1 MIRTRKAP
9 ARFLSAL
16 LCLVMMLTLLPTVA
30 FAVTSVSTITGTVS
44 DFTLACG
51 ATVNTVNPTLNL
63 SADSHASQFGTLRW
77 DKWDDNTNTWKTMS
91 STDKF
96 SEGTWRYGVAIFMED
111 DYVLGSSFSVVINGS
126 KWDANNV
133 ESGSVNNKVL
143 VAYSPAY
150 TVSAGTATLSEAR
163 SGVAISPTLTGY
175 IKELNAQ
182 GKLSFQW
189 MRKASG
195 DSGFMQI
202 PGATGSFYTPTD
214 SDVGA
219 IIYVAVWETEGKV
232 VTSSVISN
240 EVAVKASVGHTLNS
254 VQATITPPTAGVSKS
269 DITPTLTTANMTI
282 DHYDWYYTG
291 SGDQTNMRNDGFT
304 TFEAGSNYLCLVYV
318 KANSTYAFADDATGM
333 VNGEAATTSAQ
344 ADSIILYYEVKVGAA
359 ATAPDAPTGVTATAG
374 DKKATVSFTPPANN
388 GGAAITGYTVTA
400 TPGGNTAT
408 GASSPITVTGLANGV
423 NYTFTVKATNSAGT
437 SAASSAS
444 NSVKPMLKVELV
456 DASIPAPKAG
466 KTPYNSFE
474 DGVGWV
480 RWADTIIWTPYNK
493 PFKSST
499 AYTATMEILADI
511 NSSDVFVSEFTADTE
526 WKINSEAVT
535 PDNWDAHSAIFTV
548 RFPATKALDSISI
561 TTAPTTMN
569 YTVGNSFNPAGMV
582 VKATYEDDATQYPV
596 TGYTVTDGASLSNG
610 QPTVTISYTE
620 GGVTKTTTQTIT
632 VTTSSKTLTGISV
645 TTAPTKTTYTAGE
658 NFDPAGMVV
667 TAAYSGA
674 ESATITGYTVTD
686 GTALAAGTTLVTI
699 SYTENGVTKTTTQ
712 AITVNAAP
720 AGLTFTDNASYDI
733 PASKVGTAI
742 TPLDVS
748 GGVNGGTAPYTFTA
762 VNLPNGITISA
773 AGTISGTPTTANAA
787 ETAVIK
793 VTDNAGAVKTINI
806 GVGKITNVP
815 DAPTNVVAAA
825 GNGRATV
832 SFIPPT
838 NDGGEAITSYTVTS
852 SGGQTATGTGSPIV
866 VTGLTNGT
874 AYTFTVKA
882 TNSVGDSTASAP
894 SNSVTPT
901 TADTYGIAL
910 DTAGTY
916 TFTAATAGYGAQ
928 TAKTVTVNSIGTA
941 ATGNLTVALSGTNA
955 GSFTLNKTSIS
966 SIAAGGSDTFTIVP
980 NTGLAAGTYTA
991 TVTVNGGA
999 VTAQSFDVSFKVNS
1013 TGSGTGGGGT
1023 SYTYYTITAT
1033 AGAGGSIAPSGS
1045 SSVREGTD
1053 KAYTITP
1060 NTGYVISDVLVDGKS
1075 VGAVKTYTFDNVKK
1089 AHTISVTFKAGGH
1102 SNPQT
1107 GVDMDFTDV
1116 KDSDWFYEDVA
1127 YVFAEGLM
1135 NGTSATTFSP
1145 YANTTR
1151 GMIVTILYRLAGAP
1165 AVSGTNPFDDVKP
1178 GSYYEDAITWAAANK
1193 IVGGYGNGKFGPD
1206 DNITRE
1212 QMAAILYRYAQLK
1225 GYDVSVGEDTNI
1237 LSYTDA
1243 ESVGKWAIPSMQW
1256 ACGAGLINGSAGKL
1270 MPQGEATR
1278 CQVAA
1283 ILHRFCENIV
1293 K

>member
-1 MIRTRKAP
+1 MIRTRKAS

-30 FAVTSVSTITGTVS
+30 FAASGSGTESDPYVATTYNELRNLMENAPSDGTSCYIKLGNDTLDSSGRDDYYLRAYHKTNIVLDLAGHRIIRTGVTNDFCVIAMYGGSLTINDSVGGGWVS
-44 DFTLACG
+44 ASMNG
-51 ATVNTVNPTLNL
+51 MSSVNTAIYTYSFNGNNL
-63 SADSHASQFGTLRW
+63 TINGGEFTGSG
-77 DKWDDNTNTWKTMS
+77 
-91 STDKF
+91 
-96 SEGTWRYGVAIFMED
+96 YGIRLTHCTA
-111 DYVLGSSFSVVINGS
+111 VINGGTFRS
-126 KWDANNV
+126 FEASEQSYAALFEVDSQNNTHVTINGGTFGNADSMKPTIGIRDADVALNNCTAYYGMY
-133 ESGSVNNKVL
+133 SLDGSWPSIK
-143 VAYSPAY
+143 
-150 TVSAGTATLSEAR
+150 AGTTVTVD
-163 SGVAISPTLTGY
+163 GVPSTSQGLRLWGNIKRTG
-175 IKELNAQ
+175 A
-182 GKLSFQW
+182 KL
-189 MRKASG
+189 
-195 DSGFMQI
+195 
-202 PGATGSFYTPTD
+202 
-214 SDVGA
+214 
-219 IIYVAVWETEGKV
+219 
-232 VTSSVISN
+232 VIST
-240 EVAVKASVGHTLNS
+240 EV
-254 VQATITPPTAGVSKS
+254 
-269 DITPTLTTANMTI
+269 
-282 DHYDWYYTG
+282 
-291 SGDQTNMRNDGFT
+291 
-304 TFEAGSNYLCLVYV
+304 
-318 KANSTYAFADDATGM
+318 
-333 VNGEAATTSAQ
+333 
-344 ADSIILYYEVKVGAA
+344 
-359 ATAPDAPTGVTATAG
+359 APDAPTGVTATAG
-374 DKKATVSFTPPANN
+374 DKSATVSFTPPANN
-388 GGAAITGYTVTA
+388 GGAAITEYAVTA
-400 TPGGNTAT
+400 NPGGKTAT
-408 GASSPITVTGLANGV
+408 GTGSPITVTGLANGV

-466 KTPYNSFE
+466 KTPYNNFD
-474 DGVGWV
+474 DGDGWV

-511 NSSDVFVSEFTADTE
+511 NSSDVFISEFTADTE
-526 WKINSEAVT
+526 WKINGETVT
-535 PDNWDAHSAIFTV
+535 PDSWDAHSAIFTV
-548 RFPATKALDSISI
+548 TFPATKALDNISI
-561 TTAPTTMN
+561 TTAPTTTS

-582 VKATYEDDATQYPV
+582 VKAAYEDDATQYPV
-596 TGYTVTDGASLSNG
+596 TGYTVTDGASLTSG
-610 QPTVTISYTE
+610 QSTVTISYTE
-620 GGVTKTTTQTIT
+620 GGVTKTTTQAIT
-632 VTTSSKTLTGISV
+632 VTTSSKNLTGISV
-645 TTAPTKTTYTAGE
+645 TTVPTKTTYTAGE
-658 NFDPAGMVV
+658 NFDTAGMVV
-667 TAAYSGA
+667 TAAYSDA
-674 ESATITGYTVTD
+674 ESAPITGYTVTD
-686 GTALAAGTTLVTI
+686 GTDLTAGKATVTI

-742 TPLDVS
+742 TPIDVS
-748 GGVNGGTAPYTFTA
+748 SGVNGGTMPYTFTA
-762 VNLPNGITISA
+762 VNLPNGITISD

-806 GVGKITNVP
+806 GVGKITNLP
-815 DAPTNVVAAA
+815 DAPTNVVATA
-825 GNGRATV
+825 GNGLATV

-838 NDGGEAITSYTVTS
+838 NDGGEAITNYTVTS

-916 TFTAATAGYGAQ
+916 TFTAATVGYGAQ

-955 GSFTLNKTSIS
+955 SSFTLNKTSIS

-980 NTGLAAGTYTA
+980 NTGLAVGTYTA

-1013 TGSGTGGGGT
+1013 AGSGTGGGGT

-1060 NTGYVISDVLVDGKS
+1060 NTGYVISDVLVDGRS

-1178 GSYYEDAITWAAANK
+1178 GSYYEDAITWAAADK

-1212 QMAAILYRYAQLK
+1212 QMAAILYRYAQFK

-1243 ESVGKWAIPSMQW
+1243 EGVGEWAIPSMQW

-1278 CQVAA
+1278 AQVAA